1 MAKSKSIVDYIESG
15 LDDIL
20 REEYKT
26 LSIKDIQKETRLPA
40 WLITEL
46 LNYGYLNTENNNKEM
61 LLILKTLMYC
71 FNNHRFLK
79 SAVGNISKKD
89 KERLFKKNNNTRLRS
104 WITTKVINLKEKGCT
119 IKTKDIYD
127 EICTYFPSIKEQGL
141 KGYYDIQKYIKSA
154 KRFYQRNK
162 KGDK

>member
-46 LNYGYLNTENNNKEM
+46 FNYGYLNSENNNKEM

-89 KERLFKKNNNTRLRS
+89 KERLFKK
-104 WITTKVINLKEKGCT
+104 II
-119 IKTKDIYD
+119 
-127 EICTYFPSIKEQGL
+127 
-141 KGYYDIQKYIKSA
+141 IQ
-154 KRFYQRNK
+154 
-162 KGDK
+162 D

>member
-46 LNYGYLNTENNNKEM
+46 FNYGYLNTDNNNKEM
-61 LLILKTLMYC
+61 LLTLKILMYC

-79 SAVGNISKKD
+79 SAVNKLSSRDKNRIFRDKKD
-89 KERLFKKNNNTRLRS
+89 NQLKI
-104 WITTKVINLKEKGCT
+104 WIRTKIFNMKEKGYP
-119 IKTKDIYD
+119 IKAKNIYQ
-127 EICTYFPSIKEQGL
+127 EICIYFPSIEEQGFI
-141 KGYYDIQKYIKSA
+141 GYKNIIRYINNA
-154 KRFYQRNK
+154 KRLYNNK
-162 KGDK
+162 KKNRI